1 MKFAVLVFPGSNCD
15 IDMYHAIKDELG
27 EEVEYV
33 WHTATDLSGF
43 DGVLVPGGFSYGDY
57 LRCGAMANQSNIMAE
72 VKKAADAGKPV
83 LGVCNGF
90 QILTEAG
97 LLPGAL
103 LRNKNLKFMCR
114 TVQLK
119 VENNNTLFT
128 NQYEQGQIINIP
140 IAHGEGNYYCDEE
153 TLQSLKDNN
162 QIVFTYSGDNPNG
175 SLEDIA
181 GIINER
187 GNVLGMM
194 PHPERAVDALV
205 GGADGLAVFKSIVKQ
220 WRKIMSTTK
229 FEPTAQQ
236 IKDEKL
242 YAGMGMSDE
251 EFAMVEGILGRLPN
265 WTETGLFSVMWSEH
279 CSYKNSKPVLRKF
292 PTKGHKYYKVQVKV
306 RVLSILVMNRQ

>member
-43 DGVLVPGGFSYGDY
+43 DGILVPGGFSYGDY

-153 TLQSLKDNN
+153 TLQSLRDNN

-220 WRKIMSTTK
+220 WR
-229 FEPTAQQ
+229 ENH
-236 IKDEKL
+236 
-242 YAGMGMSDE
+242 
-251 EFAMVEGILGRLPN
+251 VN
-265 WTETGLFSVMWSEH
+265 
-279 CSYKNSKPVLRKF
+279 N
-292 PTKGHKYYKVQVKV
+292 
-306 RVLSILVMNRQ
+306 